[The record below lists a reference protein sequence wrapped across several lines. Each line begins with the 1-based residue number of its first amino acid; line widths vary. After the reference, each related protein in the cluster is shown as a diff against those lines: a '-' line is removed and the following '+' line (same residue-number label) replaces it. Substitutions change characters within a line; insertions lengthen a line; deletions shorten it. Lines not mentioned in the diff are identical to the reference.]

1 MLNLEIRSYLK
12 VILISVLIFYPLSIF
27 PDNLEGEEV
36 YFIIVNS
43 ENPYKNKID
52 KGFRKI
58 SLIYKGNSKEWPG
71 KLKATFISRG
81 SNNLAEKEFYQKVL
95 KMQDE
100 EVQNYWKK
108 KEKNGIYEPKSISNI
123 RQLVNEMSNNLGAI
137 SIIAKSEIKKMPATI
152 RVLYEF

>member
-1 MLNLEIRSYLK
+1 MLWAVPPFITPTCR
-12 VILISVLIFYPLSIF
+12 V
-27 PDNLEGEEV
+27 V
-36 YFIIVNS
+36 Y
-43 ENPYKNKID
+43 
-52 KGFRKI
+52 G
-58 SLIYKGNSKEWPG
+58 
-71 KLKATFISRG
+71 G